1 MKIFIIGPAHPYR
14 GGIAALNDRLAQQL
28 LAEGHQTE
36 VISFKLQY
44 PGLLFPGTTQF
55 TDSPAPKG
63 LKQRR
68 LINSINPLNWIYTGL
83 KLRKEKPDLIIVRFW
98 LPFMGPSTGTVCRLL
113 KRKNK
118 NKVIALVDNILPHE
132 KRPGDMLF
140 TRYFTSAIDG
150 FVAMSRS
157 VFNDLDQFI
166 GKKPKQLTPHP
177 IYDHYGKIIEK
188 DEALQKL
195 NLDKNYQ
202 YLLFFGFIRD
212 YKGLD
217 LLLEA
222 MATDQIRHSNIKLI
236 VAGEFYANEKKYI
249 DLIEQ
254 LNLNEKVILCTSY
267 IAEDKV
273 NRYFCACDLVA
284 QPYKTATQ
292 SGVTQIAY
300 HFEKPMLVTNV
311 GGLPEI
317 VEDQKCGYVVEVN
330 SKAIA
335 NAISDF
341 YNNKREAQMLNEVK
355 KAKEKFAWDKL
366 TKTIFQI
373 YNDCS
378 SDKKS

>member
-44 PGLLFPGTTQF
+44 PGFLFPGTTQL
-55 TDSPAPKG
+55 TNSPAPKG

-68 LINSINPLNWIYTGL
+68 LINSINPLNWIYIGL
-83 KLRKEKPDLIIVRFW
+83 KLRKEKPDLVIVRFW
-98 LPFMGPSTGTVCRLL
+98 LPFMGPSTGTICRLL
-113 KRKNK
+113 KSKKN
-118 NKVIALVDNILPHE
+118 NIIALVDNILPHE
-132 KRPGDMLF
+132 KRPGDILF
-140 TRYFTSAIDG
+140 TKYFTWAIDG
-150 FVAMSRS
+150 FVAMSKS
-157 VFNDLDQFI
+157 VYDDLDFFTN
-166 GKKPKQLTPHP
+166 KKPKQLTPHP
-177 IYDHYGKIIEK
+177 IYDHYGCIIPK

-195 NLDKNYQ
+195 NLDKNFKYI
-202 YLLFFGFIRD
+202 LFFGFIRD

-222 MATDQIRHSNIKLI
+222 MADDEIRKSNIKLI
-236 VAGEFYANEKKYI
+236 VAGEFYSNEKKYI
-249 DLIEQ
+249 DLIHQ
-254 LNLNEKVILCTSY
+254 LNISNKVILCTHY

-273 NRYFCACDLVA
+273 NRYFCACDLVT

-300 HFEKPMLVTNV
+300 HFEKPMLVTKV

-317 VEDQKCGYVVEVN
+317 VEDQKCGYVVDVN

-335 NAISDF
+335 NAIKDF
-341 YNNKREAQMLNEVK
+341 YNQDKENQMLNEVK
-355 KAKEKFAWDKL
+355 KAKERFAWDKL
-366 TKTIFQI
+366 TKTIFHI
-373 YNDCS
+373 YSHCS
-378 SDKKS
+378 SNKKS